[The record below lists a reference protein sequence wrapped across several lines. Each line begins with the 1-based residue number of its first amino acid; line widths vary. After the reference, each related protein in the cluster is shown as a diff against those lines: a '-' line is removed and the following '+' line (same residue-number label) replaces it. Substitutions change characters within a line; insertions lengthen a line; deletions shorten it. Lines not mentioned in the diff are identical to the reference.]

1 MIAAIEKRNLLFEIG
16 TEEIPVRFMDSAC
29 SQIKEMISKGL
40 AEARLAYSDL
50 KVWGTPRRFALLV
63 KDLDVLQEDISVEVK
78 GPAEKS
84 AYDAEGKPSKALEG
98 FCKGQGVSLSDVFV
112 KELNGVPYVYAM
124 KHSAGKATA
133 ELLPPMLMDCV
144 QKIYFPKPMRWADLD
159 MRFARPIR
167 WIVALWGSDIL
178 PIEIAGVK
186 AGKYSRGHRFLSTDH
201 VEITCPLKYQ
211 DVMRENFVIVDQE
224 ERKNMIWQQIQEVA
238 KSCNGV
244 VKEDEELLEEVTY
257 LLEYPTA
264 LVGNFDESYL
274 LLPPEVVITPMR
286 EHQRYFPVYG
296 ADGKLINKFITVRNG
311 VAEHIE
317 TVAAGNEKVLRARL
331 SDAEFFWQ
339 EDLEKSLDDNVEK
352 LRNVVFHE
360 KLGTIYQ
367 KMERTVEIAA
377 YLGKELGLDAKE
389 LEKLQR
395 AVFLLKADLVSNM
408 VYEFPELQGIM
419 GEYYG
424 QKAGEDNEVSQA
436 IREHYLP
443 RFAGDALPESKIGM
457 VAAIADKIDSI
468 VGMFAIGLIPTGSQD
483 PFALRRQATGISQII
498 IQKQL
503 PVSIQGL
510 AGVAC
515 DLFAGQ
521 LGIHV
526 DREKVLSDIAL
537 FFEQRLENILADNG
551 IAPDVIHSVTV
562 NMPDDLYQAKLKA
575 DAIAAFKQTEQLAH
589 LMGGFKRAANLVKA
603 SPVSQVEINVALL
616 KDPAEKALYDA
627 ICKVEN
633 ATAVCVEKRDY
644 QGVLAQVASLA
655 PAIDGFFEAVMVMV
669 DDEAI
674 RSNRLS
680 MLAKIVA
687 LPAVVGNLDLL
698 QN

>member
-1 MIAAIEKRNLLFEIG
+1 MTTAKEKRNLLFEIG

-63 KDLDVLQEDISVEVK
+63 QDLDTMQEDISVEVK

-98 FCKGQGVSLSDVFV
+98 FCKGQGVASSDVFV

-124 KHSAGKATA
+124 KHSEGKATA
-133 ELLPPMLMDCV
+133 ALLPQMLMDCV

-211 DVMRENFVIVDQE
+211 EIMRENFVIVDQE
-224 ERKNMIWQQIQEVA
+224 ERKNIIWKQIQEVA
-238 KSCNGV
+238 KSCHGV

-274 LLPPEVVITPMR
+274 LLPPEVIITPMR

-296 ADGKLINKFITVRNG
+296 EDGKLINKFITVRNG

-331 SDAEFFWQ
+331 SDAEFFWK

-352 LRNVVFHE
+352 LRNIVFHE

-367 KMERTVEIAA
+367 KMERTTEIGA
-377 YLGKELGLDAKE
+377 YLGKELGLDIAQ

-395 AVFLLKADLVSNM
+395 AMFLLKADLVSNM

-424 QKAGEDNEVSQA
+424 QKAGEDREVSQA

-457 VAAIADKIDSI
+457 IAAIADKIDSI

-503 PVSIQGL
+503 PISIQGL

-526 DREKVLSDIAL
+526 DKDKVLADTAL
-537 FFEQRLENILADNG
+537 FFEQRLENILSDNG
-551 IAPDVIHSVTV
+551 IAIDVIHSVTAT
-562 NMPDDLYQAKLKA
+562 MPDDLYQTKLKA
-575 DAIAAFKQTEQLAH
+575 DAIATFQKTEQFAH

-603 SPVSQVEINVALL
+603 NPVEQQEIKEGLLSDVAEKTLYAAILQVEAAVAT
-616 KDPAEKALYDA
+616 
-627 ICKVEN
+627 CVEN
-633 ATAVCVEKRDY
+633 GDY

-655 PAIDGFFEAVMVMV
+655 PAIDSFFEAVMVMAE
-669 DDEAI
+669 DAAI
-674 RSNRLS
+674 RNNRLS
-680 MLAKIVA
+680 LLTKIVA
-687 LPAVVGNLDLL
+687 LPALVGSLDLL